1 MIKSFV
7 LSFSFRFKMDF
18 ETITLDSD
26 EEEEVVK
33 VEGGTIE
40 FLGTFPPSKAKEWAV
55 EFHQQIGE
63 YLYIYYLFLF
73 FYLFLFL
80 TFLINF
86 SKFSGV

>member
-55 EFHQQIGE
+55 ELH
-63 YLYIYYLFLF
+63 
-73 FYLFLFL
+73 
-80 TFLINF
+80 
-86 SKFSGV
+86 

>member
-40 FLGTFPPSKAKEWAV
+40 FLETLPPSKAKEWAV
-55 EFHQQIGE
+55 ELHQQIGE

-73 FYLFLFL
+73 FIYFYF
-80 TFLINF
+80 
-86 SKFSGV
+86 

>member
-40 FLGTFPPSKAKEWAV
+40 FLETFQLGRLNSDSR
-55 EFHQQIGE
+55 
-63 YLYIYYLFLF
+63 LFLVGI
-73 FYLFLFL
+73 LE
-80 TFLINF
+80 I
-86 SKFSGV
+86 